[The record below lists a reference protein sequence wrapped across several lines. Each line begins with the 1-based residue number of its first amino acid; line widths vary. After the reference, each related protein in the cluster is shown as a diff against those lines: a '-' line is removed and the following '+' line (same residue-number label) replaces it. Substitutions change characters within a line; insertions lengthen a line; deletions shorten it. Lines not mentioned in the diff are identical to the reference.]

1 MSIVKTWPKS
11 KANKRKPGSEPWILL
26 RIREGASAAGP
37 WTPID
42 SQTWTDPDPAN
53 PQPID
58 IETENA
64 ALEAGWYQF
73 QFQDASGDFTPW
85 SDPVF
90 HSSSTSTQGWIIT
103 LEELRELLGT
113 DPTDTRNDA
122 RYAALIPAA
131 SAAIRA
137 YTQRSFGLPVETGE
151 RSFLYDGS
159 GFLDIDDAS
168 AITDVVFT
176 YPYGSP
182 DITLDPETW
191 SPKDAP
197 AFTYIEIP
205 SDLGRLGPASPE
217 MGFKWNADVYARE
230 RGGGLYPTPKAV
242 KVTGTWGWA
251 EVPDDVKVA
260 ATWVIQAWE
269 SRPTSDNM
277 TAEAIEGWSRAWGT
291 RNISVQLAIPEPAR
305 DLLANYSRVTV

>member
-1 MSIVKTWPKS
+1 MAFVQTFSGVLAPIR
-11 KANKRKPGSEPWILL
+11 ADHQPWTSVYV
-26 RIREGASAAGP
+26 EEAAAAAGP
-37 WTPID
+37 WTLISTQP
-42 SQTWTDPDPAN
+42 WTDADPATAE
-53 PQPID
+53 PTSI
-58 IETENA
+58 TVTTA
-64 ALEAGWYQF
+64 ALETGWYRMY
-73 QFQDASGDFTPW
+73 W
-85 SDPVF
+85 SDANGAESPPTTAV
-90 HSSSTSTQGWIIT
+90 HSSSTSTQGWVIT
-103 LEELRELLGT
+103 LGELRELLGT